1 MNPVQIR
8 PRFKMVVP
16 ESPAILLRQF
26 MDRLGDPKSDC
37 RGSVVQHHVLLR
49 LPQADQHYWTPN
61 LSLELEE
68 HPDGTLVRGL
78 FGPRPAVWTLFMFI
92 YSAIGFFTLMGT
104 IYGLSQWMLKM
115 PPSGLYALPAGIVLM
130 SSIYLVS
137 RAGQRLSRQQ
147 MHRLYRFFLETIRR
161 S

>member
-1 MNPVQIR
+1 MNPIRIR

-16 ESPAILLRQF
+16 ESPAILLQRF
-26 MDRLGDPKSDC
+26 MHRLGDPASDC

-49 LPQADQHYWTPN
+49 VPQADQHYWTPN

-68 HPDGTLVRGL
+68 HPDGTMVRGL
-78 FGPRPAVWTLFMFI
+78 FGPRPAVWTFCMFI

-115 PPSGLYALPAGIVLM
+115 PPSGLYALPAGVLLM

-137 RAGQRLSRQQ
+137 RTGQRMSRHQ
-147 MHRLYRFFLETIRR
+147 MHRLYRFYLETMRKA
-161 S
+161 